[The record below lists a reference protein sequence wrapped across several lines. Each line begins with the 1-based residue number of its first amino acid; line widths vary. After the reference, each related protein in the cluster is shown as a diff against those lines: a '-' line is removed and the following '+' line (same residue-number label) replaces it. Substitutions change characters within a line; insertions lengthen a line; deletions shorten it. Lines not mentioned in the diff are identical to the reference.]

1 MDPLEHVDAAV
12 EIAKALNDLGLT
24 PVLVGGA
31 ALVILGSRRVTRDFD
46 FVIGSP
52 YDRLDDAIALFYDRG
67 FELTSRLDED
77 GDVVATIDNP
87 RVAAIRLRRD
97 SPSSA
102 YFFNRSTRLRIDLLF
117 DFPIPAADL
126 MKGATRI
133 KIRSEVLHVASDR
146 DLLRLK
152 QIARAERAVAAD
164 AQDIE
169 FLEARLKRA
178 AKRAGH

>member
-1 MDPLEHVDAAV
+1 MDPLEYVDAV
-12 EIAKALNDLGLT
+12 GEIAKALNDLGLT

-52 YDRLDDAIALFYDRG
+52 YGRLGDAIAVFYDRG
-67 FELTSRLDED
+67 FELTSRLDEH
-77 GDVVATIDNP
+77 GDVAATIDNP
-87 RVAAIRLRRD
+87 RVAAIRLRHD

-102 YFFNRSTRLRIDLLF
+102 YFFNPSTRLRIDLLF

-126 MKGATRI
+126 MKGATRM
-133 KIRSEVLHVASDR
+133 KIRSAVLHVASDQ

-152 QIARAERAVAAD
+152 QIARADRSLAAD

-169 FLEARLKRA
+169 FLEARRA
-178 AKRAGH
+178 RDR